1 MIIQEIHGEILLLN
15 NLMNKTKKTV
25 FYIKIFSAI
34 LLGIFF
40 VNVLNKEIFIAGTP
54 RIRQDVGVRFIASL
68 KQLTSIPS
76 EFIARL
82 RNNKSTPTSQNL
94 ANVPYHMVSK
104 GVYAKETGVTSVK
117 LYKENEVQWLV
128 YTFQF
133 KGKTYKIRYAAGDS
147 PPNPQLL
154 EKIFNK

>member
-1 MIIQEIHGEILLLN
+1 MRKKSKVIQYL
-15 NLMNKTKKTV
+15 
-25 FYIKIFSAI
+25 KIFS
-34 LLGIFF
+34 GIFIAM
-40 VNVLNKEIFIAGTP
+40 VLINILNKEIFIAGTP

-94 ANVPYHMVSK
+94 ANVPYHIVSK
-104 GVYAKETGVTSVK
+104 GVYAKESGVTSVK